1 MNSTT
6 SIKSTLI
13 KGLMLIVFFFLAQ
26 GGIVWYATSSAKTV
40 VVENTRKNTAATS
53 ELGALAILAQQIRRY
68 EKEYFINIGNKE
80 QRGAYEREWRD
91 AQNKIDAALAKMKS
105 GSGGVFSAS
114 DIRQVTAWSD
124 ASAFYGSEMNKIFS
138 AVTERSA
145 SPQPAVVDAGA
156 GPAKKAA
163 IVGPAKKP
171 AVVRAEPV
179 VAPVAYLPAEVN
191 SMIKAGKDRFS
202 ADLIKGVEAMDKAK
216 TADTLA
222 LADVAEAIFNK
233 LLLGVLVT
241 VAIGVVIAILLAQ
254 RLPKSVMKPIDHL
267 SAAAQEMSM
276 GNLDKAFDSG
286 GVVEFDK
293 LAEALDRLRLG
304 QQMMAERL
312 RRH

>member
-6 SIKSTLI
+6 SIKSTLF
-13 KGLMLIVFFFLAQ
+13 KGLMLIVFFFLVQ
-26 GGIVWYATSSAKTV
+26 GGIVWYATGSAKTI
-40 VVENTRKNTAATS
+40 VVENTRKNTAATN

-68 EKEYFINIGNKE
+68 EKEYFIYVGNKE
-80 QRGAYEREWRD
+80 KRDAYEREWRD
-91 AQNKIDAALAKMKS
+91 AQNKIGEALAKMKS
-105 GSGGVFSAS
+105 GSNGVFSAG
-114 DIRQVTAWSD
+114 DISEITAWSD

-145 SPQPAVVDAGA
+145 SPQPAIVDAGVS
-156 GPAKKAA
+156 PAKKAA
-163 IVGPAKKP
+163 A
-171 AVVRAEPV
+171 VRAEPV
-179 VAPVAYLPAEVN
+179 VASAAYLPEEVN
-191 SMIKAGKDRFS
+191 GMIKAGKDRFS
-202 ADLIKGVEAMDKAK
+202 ADLIKGVAAMDKAK

-241 VAIGVVIAILLAQ
+241 VAIGIVIAILLAQ
-254 RLPKSVMKPIDHL
+254 RMPKAVMKPIDHL
-267 SAAAQEMSM
+267 SAAAEEMSM
-276 GNLDKAFDSG
+276 GNLDKPYDSG